1 MSKKDQQP
9 KLEEVQAVAA
19 NDKAQSDLESRVDEL
34 TADLQRVQADFVNY
48 RRRSDEDRA
57 SFMDL
62 AKQDIILQLLPML
75 DNIDRALRYLPED
88 LKDNQWAQGVAQIAK
103 QVDDTIKS
111 LGVERIESL
120 GKPFDP
126 HLHEA
131 ISADGGEGEEVVI
144 EELQPGY
151 KIGNKVIRHA
161 MVKVGRQQ
169 TGNENEID
177 KEEK

>member
-1 MSKKDQQP
+1 MSKKDQPVEFEAEQ
-9 KLEEVQAVAA
+9 EVPRNDDQA
-19 NDKAQSDLESRVDEL
+19 NDLEAKVDEL
-34 TADLQRVQADFVNY
+34 TADLQRIQADFMNF

-57 SFMDL
+57 GFMDF

-103 QVDDTIKS
+103 QVDDTIRN
-111 LGVERIESL
+111 LGVTKIESV
-120 GKPFDP
+120 GQPFDP

-131 ISADGGEGEEVVI
+131 VTVEEGDGEDEVVI

-151 KIGNKVIRHA
+151 KIGDKVIRHA
-161 MVKVGRQQ
+161 MVKVGR
-169 TGNENEID
+169 
-177 KEEK
+177 K

>member
-1 MSKKDQQP
+1 MTKKQTSQSSE
-9 KLEEVQAVAA
+9 LET
-19 NDKAQSDLESRVDEL
+19 KVDEL
-34 TADLQRVQADFVNY
+34 TADLQRVQADFVNF
-48 RRRSDEDRA
+48 RRRSDEERS

-88 LKDNQWAQGVAQIAK
+88 LKENQWAKGVAQIAK
-103 QVDDTIKS
+103 QVDDTIRN

-120 GKPFDP
+120 NKPFDP

-131 ISADGGEGEEVVI
+131 ISAEDGEGEEVVI

-151 KIGNKVIRHA
+151 KLGDKVIRHA
-161 MVKVGRQQ
+161 MVKVGREGASGSQADD
-169 TGNENEID
+169 I
-177 KEEK
+177 K